1 MMCKA
6 KFQKLNML
14 IEHKNQ
20 NLCMIIFVYK
30 QIKQKKEEKYK
41 LEKYLR

>member
-1 MMCKA
+1 MMSKA
-6 KFQKLNML
+6 EIQKLNML

-30 QIKQKKEEKYK
+30 QIKPKKRRKI
-41 LEKYLR
+41 